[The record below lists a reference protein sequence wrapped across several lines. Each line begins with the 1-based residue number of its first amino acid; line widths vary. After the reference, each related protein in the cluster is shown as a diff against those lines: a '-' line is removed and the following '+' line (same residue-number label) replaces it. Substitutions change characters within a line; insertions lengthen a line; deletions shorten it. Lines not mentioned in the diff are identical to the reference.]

1 MRAAEAL
8 AAPCE
13 VTAAVGKGRLA
24 AVQRVRGLTPRVTAL
39 PRHARVRRPSLSA
52 TAAAAAAV
60 TVAAVTVATA
70 ATGSPSPLLAG
81 SRRVIVVAIHCAA
94 IASQQTPPRER
105 LPRERDHQRRRRPPW
120 LGSGLR
126 LGLGLGFGFGFGFG
140 LGLG

>member
-52 TAAAAAAV
+52 AATAVAAAAAAALAAARAAAAPAAV
-60 TVAAVTVATA
+60 IFVQQQRLPVAAIRHALLRALALADA
-70 ATGSPSPLLAG
+70 AADTSA
-81 SRRVIVVAIHCAA
+81 
-94 IASQQTPPRER
+94 
-105 LPRERDHQRRRRPPW
+105 
-120 LGSGLR
+120 
-126 LGLGLGFGFGFGFG
+126 
-140 LGLG
+140 